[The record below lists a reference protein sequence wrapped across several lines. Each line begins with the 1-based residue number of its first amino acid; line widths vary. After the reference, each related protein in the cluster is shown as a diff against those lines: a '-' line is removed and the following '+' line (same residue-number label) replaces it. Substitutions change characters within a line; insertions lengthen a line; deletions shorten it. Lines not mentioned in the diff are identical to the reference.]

1 MAATIWWVILAL
13 TWFLAAGMKWGNEAI
28 GSYANLFHVIAWILP
43 CIKTIFILITRKV
56 DGDEL
61 TGVCFVGNQDLIAL
75 AAFVLGPQFT
85 YLIIGTLFLI
95 AGFVALFRVRS
106 TVQRTGQAKT
116 DKLERLIVRIGIFSV
131 LSTIPATAVIACYF
145 YEYANKEYWYYGK
158 RDLAVAEPNFS
169 IFVIKLFMSLF
180 VGIISG
186 MWVWSPKTVKSWKKF
201 YYKVSGKRP
210 PRRAPKTP
218 NSNETTV

>member
-1 MAATIWWVILAL
+1 MCYHLLDSILL
-13 TWFLAAGMKWGNEAI
+13 QHGSHDLVGDFGSDLVPRGGMKWGYEAI

-95 AGFVALFRVRS
+95 AGFVALFRVRN
-106 TVQRTGQAKT
+106 TVQRTNQAKA
-116 DKLERLIVRIGIFSV
+116 DKLERLIVRLGIFSV

-158 RDLAVAEPNFS
+158 KRRGSRGAQFQYFCYQTLHVS
-169 IFVIKLFMSLF
+169 IRGHHLRH
-180 VGIISG
+180 VGMG
-186 MWVWSPKTVKSWKKF
+186 H
-201 YYKVSGKRP
+201 
-210 PRRAPKTP
+210 RRL
-218 NSNETTV
+218 